1 MRLEINTNGSWRIV
15 SIINPDH
22 LRQVM
27 DTVQTLAA
35 FLPSDP
41 AWKVTDGHSID
52 SNGVRE
58 VAHLDPRRHGLVWQE
73 RK

>member
-1 MRLEINTNGSWRIV
+1 MRLEINTNGAWRVV
-15 SIINPDH
+15 STIDPDH

-35 FLPSDP
+35 FLPHDP
-41 AWKVTDGHSID
+41 AWKITDGHAHGR
-52 SNGVRE
+52 NG
-58 VAHLDPRRHGLVWQE
+58 AHLVAILDPLLHGLVWQE